1 MSKIDFEIDGIG
13 HFISDN
19 YLKVPIYQRPYAWIE
34 DNVKALFQDIKDSY
48 PEEYFIGTIVVTNK
62 GDYFEIID
70 GQQRLA
76 TITIFYSVVRNFL
89 LSLKDDKGASII
101 EGAYLFKQDLRTRD
115 SQSKLELGAN
125 DNEYFKNFI
134 VNRQSGLPNIKNKD
148 SHNRIEQAYNI
159 AYRVAEN
166 EYASSS
172 NQFARLYDLID
183 FLKHKV
189 KIIVVKVSDEA
200 NAFTIF
206 ETLNDRGLSLSQ
218 ADLIK
223 NYLFNKAGNRLIEA
237 QEKWA
242 RFTGAI
248 EAAADENEILQFI
261 RYHWSSKYGLTREKD
276 LFKNIK
282 SKTIN
287 LNQTITYLSELES
300 DVPSYIALL
309 NPNHSFW
316 NDYTSNSKEHIKTLL
331 ELQLYQNRPLLLA
344 LLKRFSISDIEK
356 AFKLIVAWSVRN
368 LVTGSTGAGT
378 LEKEFSNQAK
388 LIIDGEVKTLLE
400 FKNSII
406 KLVPTDDEFKNQFK
420 IATISKN
427 YIARYYLSE
436 IEKIYHAT
444 KEQETS
450 KNTEIVNL
458 EHILPEKPDFQGD
471 WKDFDEEQHK
481 TYYKRI
487 GNLTLLDKKMNS
499 SQKSASFVVKK
510 DIYKQSEI
518 LITSSLSDYNNWTIS
533 NIEKR
538 QEDFAKKAVEIWN
551 LKI

>member
-1 MSKIDFEIDGIG
+1 MSKIDFVIDGIG

-19 YLKVPIYQRPYAWIE
+19 YLKVPIYQRPYAWME
-34 DNVKALFQDIKDSY
+34 DNVNALFQDINDSS
-48 PEEYFIGTIVVTNK
+48 EEYFIGTIVVTNK
-62 GDYFEIID
+62 GDYVEIID

-76 TITIFYSVVRNFL
+76 TITIFYSAVRNFML
-89 LSLKDDKGASII
+89 ELKDNSGASLI
-101 EGAYLFKQDLRTRD
+101 EETYLFKQDLRTRD
-115 SQSKLELGAN
+115 SQSKLELGVN

-134 VNRQSGLPNIKNKD
+134 VNRQTTSSHIKHKD
-148 SHNRIEQAYNI
+148 SHERIEQAYKI
-159 AYRVAEN
+159 AYKFAKN

-183 FLKHKV
+183 FLKDKV

-218 ADLIK
+218 TDLIK
-223 NYLFNKAGNRLIEA
+223 NYLFHKSDSRLSEA

-248 EAAADENEILQFI
+248 ESADNEEQILQFI

-276 LFKNIK
+276 LFRNIK
-282 SKTIN
+282 NKITN
-287 LNQTITYLSELES
+287 QNQTITYLSELES
-300 DVPSYIALL
+300 DVYSYLALL

-316 NDYTSNSKEHIKTLL
+316 DNYTFNCKDYIKTLL
-331 ELQLYQNRPLLLA
+331 ELQLYQNRPLLLS
-344 LLKRFSISDIEK
+344 LLKRFSITDAEK
-356 AFKLIVAWSVRN
+356 AFKLILAWSVRN
-368 LVTGSTGAGT
+368 LVTGSIGTGT

-388 LIIDGEVKTLLE
+388 LINEGNVKTLLE
-400 FKNSII
+400 FKNSIT
-406 KLVPTDDEFKNQFK
+406 KLVPTDDAFKGQFK
-420 IATISKN
+420 IATVSKN

-436 IEKIYHAT
+436 IEKIHHAT

-450 KNTEIVNL
+450 RNTEIVSL
-458 EHILPEKPDFQGD
+458 EHILPEKPDFKKD
-471 WKDFDEEQHK
+471 WENFTEEQHQ

-487 GNLTLLDKKMNS
+487 GNLTLLDKKTNS
-499 SQKSASFVVKK
+499 NQKSASFVVKK

-518 LITSSLSDYNNWTIS
+518 LITNSLADYDNWTTDY
-533 NIEKR
+533 IEKR
-538 QEDFAKKAVEIWN
+538 QKEFSEKAVEIWN
-551 LKI
+551 LQI

>member
-1 MSKIDFEIDGIG
+1 MSKIDFKIDGIG

-34 DNVKALFQDIKDSY
+34 DNIKALFQDIKDSY

-76 TITIFYSVVRNFL
+76 TVTIFYSAVRNFML
-89 LSLKDDKGASII
+89 ELKDDNGASLI
-101 EGAYLFKQDLRTRD
+101 EKEYLFKQDLRTRD

-125 DNEYFKNFI
+125 DNEYFKNFV
-134 VNRQSGLPNIKNKD
+134 VNKQNASSINKSKD
-148 SHNRIEQAYNI
+148 SHERIEQAYEI
-159 AYRVAEN
+159 AYRFAKN

-172 NQFARLYDLID
+172 NQLNRLYDIID
-183 FLKHKV
+183 FLKDKV
-189 KIIVVKVSDEA
+189 RIIVVKVSDEA

-218 ADLIK
+218 TDLIK
-223 NYLFNKAGNRLIEA
+223 NYLFHKSGSRLTEA

-248 EAAADENEILQFI
+248 EASDNEEQILQFI
-261 RYHWSSKYGLTREKD
+261 RYHWSSKYGLTREKE
-276 LFKNIK
+276 LFRSIKNKI
-282 SKTIN
+282 TN
-287 LNQTITYLSELES
+287 QNQTITYLSELET
-300 DVPSYIALL
+300 DVYSYLALL

-316 NDYTSNSKEHIKTLL
+316 DDYTSNCKEYIKTLL
-331 ELQLYQNRPLLLA
+331 ELQLYQNRPLLLS
-344 LLKRFSISDIEK
+344 LLKSFSITNIEK

-388 LIIDGEVKTLLE
+388 LINEGKIKTLSE
-400 FKNSII
+400 FKDSII
-406 KLVPTDDEFKNQFK
+406 KLVPTGDEFKNQFK

-436 IEKIYHAT
+436 IEKTYHTT

-450 KNTEIVNL
+450 KNTEIVSL
-458 EHILPEKPDFQGD
+458 EHILPEKSDLKND
-471 WKDFDEEQHK
+471 WINFNEEQHK
-481 TYYKRI
+481 TYCKRI

-510 DIYKQSEI
+510 AIYEQSEI
-518 LITSSLSDYNNWTIS
+518 LITSSLAGYDNWTTDY
-533 NIEKR
+533 IEKR
-538 QEDFAKKAVEIWN
+538 QEEFAEKAVEIWN
-551 LKI
+551 LTI